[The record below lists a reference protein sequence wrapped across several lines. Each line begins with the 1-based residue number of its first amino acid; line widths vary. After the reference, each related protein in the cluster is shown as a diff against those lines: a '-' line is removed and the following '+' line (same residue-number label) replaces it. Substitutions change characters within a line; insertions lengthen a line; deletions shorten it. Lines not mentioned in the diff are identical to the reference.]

1 MAIGSSLAP
10 FERVPYVQAVDTT
23 SATLV
28 WLAAASARDSV
39 QYRESG
45 SPVWR
50 PARVSRDSVFV
61 NGSNGRLLTRRAHLA
76 GLSPGAEVQYEVWGD
91 DRKLGPRIFRTAPRA
106 STRIGGDSVVVL
118 AFGDS
123 GWGSSAQVQLAAL
136 MEETDWDLAVHVGDL
151 AYNDG
156 SDRDFTLRHF
166 HIYQGLLTR
175 TPLFPAPGNHDL
187 RADGLEPYRRAF
199 VWPAPSPGALYYTFR
214 WGDIQFIVLDTTNES
229 GAGRQLRNGSGPQ
242 IEWLEQTLAAAR
254 RDPSVRWLVTTM
266 HHPLYSHAT
275 GFSGHGS
282 DEQLQ
287 AAVGPLLDRYG
298 VDLVLA
304 GHDHHYERSHPVR
317 AGEPVEPGCGPVYVL
332 TGGGGASR
340 FARSVQRSKLTVS
353 TSTSHQFVRLVV
365 RRAVIQGI
373 ALGTQGEVIDQF
385 AVRAY
390 EGPDAG
396 DPRCGPSAADG
407 P

>member
-1 MAIGSSLAP
+1 
-10 FERVPYVQAVDTT
+10 
-23 SATLV
+23 
-28 WLAAASARDSV
+28 
-39 QYRESG
+39 
-45 SPVWR
+45 
-50 PARVSRDSVFV
+50 
-61 NGSNGRLLTRRAHLA
+61 
-76 GLSPGAEVQYEVWGD
+76 
-91 DRKLGPRIFRTAPRA
+91 
-106 STRIGGDSVVVL
+106 
-118 AFGDS
+118 
-123 GWGSSAQVQLAAL
+123 
-136 MEETDWDLAVHVGDL
+136 
-151 AYNDG
+151 
-156 SDRDFTLRHF
+156 
-166 HIYQGLLTR
+166 
-175 TPLFPAPGNHDL
+175 
-187 RADGLEPYRRAF
+187 
-199 VWPAPSPGALYYTFR
+199 
-214 WGDIQFIVLDTTNES
+214 
-229 GAGRQLRNGSGPQ
+229 
-242 IEWLEQTLAAAR
+242 
-254 RDPSVRWLVTTM
+254 M